1 MRFYFGPYFAFPFSP
16 SDKRHGGRH
25 VQATTGGASREA
37 KERTMQVK
45 TFTGATSQ
53 EVLARIKA
61 EMGPEAVILG
71 NRTYRKNGVVCHE
84 ITAGLERQAP
94 GEAGA
99 ASGAPSGWGE
109 WHKEWMQIKDQLFA
123 LMKPAIQ
130 LERLT
135 PRQRV
140 ALEYLQREGVSDA
153 VAVDL
158 YKRLLADPGASVLEC
173 LCGMVPVKAWGPA
186 QWGQRV
192 HLLVGPFGFGK
203 TSTGLRFALHLRK
216 NEPEARIAFINA
228 DCLRGNGRLTL
239 RHWAELSNFTYM
251 EAPDRA
257 GMEQALAAAKNAR
270 AVFVDVPGLA
280 RGQNLAQWRADMGLD
295 MPETATHLVL
305 SPFCD
310 ALQTQEFLRRYQ
322 SDGSG
327 SLVWTKLDEAVS
339 FGSIVNVACAAGLPV
354 SALSFGA
361 ELKESLAPA
370 TEPLIWR
377 LIFKRQIPGQAA

>member
-1 MRFYFGPYFAFPFSP
+1 
-16 SDKRHGGRH
+16 
-25 VQATTGGASREA
+25 
-37 KERTMQVK
+37 MQVK

-53 EVLARIKA
+53 EVLAQVKI

-71 NRTYRKNGVVCHE
+71 NRTYRKNGVVQHE

-94 GEAGA
+94 EEN
-99 ASGAPSGWGE
+99 ASGVPSGWGE

-130 LERLT
+130 MERLT

-158 YKRLLADPGASVLEC
+158 YKRLLAAPGASVLEC
-173 LCGMVPVKAWGPA
+173 LCSMVPVKAWGAA
-186 QWGQRV
+186 QWSQRV
-192 HLLVGPFGFGK
+192 HLMVGPFGFGK
-203 TSTGLRFALHLRK
+203 TTTALRFALHLRK
-216 NEPEARIAFINA
+216 SEPEARIVFINA

-239 RHWAELSNFTYM
+239 RHWAELSNFTYL
-251 EAPDRA
+251 EASDKESM
-257 GMEQALAAAKNAR
+257 GYALAAASDAR

-280 RGQNLAQWRADMGLD
+280 RGQTLAQWRTEMGLD
-295 MPETATHLVL
+295 LPGMEEAATHLVL
-305 SPFCD
+305 SPFCS
-310 ALQTQEFLRRYQ
+310 ALQTQEFLQRYQ
-322 SDGSG
+322 CEGPG

-370 TEPLIWR
+370 TESLIWR